1 MTPEFLIT
9 GLDKIDIDAFR
20 ARLSQARSEIASAS
34 QILYNPKTNQT
45 TFQAENGKISF
56 EYVRDRLVM
65 QRDPTE
71 SDRSLWVGEYD
82 AVRTGRTV
90 ENLAKPDFIKIID
103 HWIALL
109 SIPRY
114 FSGPLNTAPA
124 PGDSQRLLAASYIHA
139 LHPEEP
145 GGYTDVPL
153 RNPYLEP
160 KPEICYEGGITR
172 WLDQDL
178 AQHIIDQTPICVQLD
193 LNTNSYE
200 FGVPNSR
207 NINCQNSLD
216 PVERM
221 RLLNDL
227 KDIRKPI
234 RKTKRKA

>member
-1 MTPEFLIT
+1 MTPDFLIT
-9 GLDKIDIDAFR
+9 SLDKIDIDAFR
-20 ARLSQARSEIASAS
+20 ARLTQARSEIDATSEATYDPRTKRASFH
-34 QILYNPKTNQT
+34 T
-45 TFQAENGKISF
+45 ENGKISF
-56 EYVRDRLVM
+56 EYLRDRLVM
-65 QRDPTE
+65 LRDPTE

-82 AVRTGRTV
+82 AVRTDRTAQS
-90 ENLAKPDFIKIID
+90 LTKPDFIKIID

-114 FSGPLNTAPA
+114 FSGPLNSAPA
-124 PGDSQRLLAASYIHA
+124 PGDDQRLMAASYIHA
-139 LHPEEP
+139 LHPEER

-153 RNPYLEP
+153 RNPYIEP
-160 KPEICYEGGITR
+160 KAEICYEGGITR
-172 WLDQDL
+172 WLDQGL
-178 AQHIIDQTPICVQLD
+178 AQRIVDQTPICVQLD

-234 RKTKRKA
+234 RKTKPKA